1 MFGRRKALS
10 DVIQHG
16 SDHALK
22 KTLSWPHLIALGVGA
37 IVGTGI
43 YTLTGVGAERAGPA
57 VILAFAIAGAVS
69 ACAALAYT
77 ELATMI
83 PAAGSAYTFTYASIG
98 EAAAWIVGW
107 SLILEYSLACS
118 TVAVGWSGY
127 LVGWIQSAGV
137 ELPQALL
144 SGPHAGG
151 IINLPAVLV
160 ALAVMGM
167 LIAGTR
173 ESATLNII
181 LVIIK
186 LVALGAFIAFAMPAF
201 NGENLQ
207 PFMPYGFGSTEV
219 DGVKRGVMAA
229 AAIVFFAFYGFD
241 AVATSAEETKN
252 PKRDLTIGILGSMA
266 VCTLLY
272 MLVAVAAVGA
282 IPYQQLANSPEPLAL
297 GAFVAFAM
305 PAFDGEN
312 LKPFMPYGFGSAP
325 DADGVQRGVMAA
337 AAIVFFAFYGFDA
350 VATSAEEA
358 KNPKRDLTIGI
369 IGSMAVCTLLYML
382 VAVAAIGAL
391 PHTQLA
397 NSPEPLALVLRTLNQ
412 PVAAHLVALAAII
425 ALPSV
430 ILVMMYGQSRI
441 FFVMA
446 RDGLLPRSLAKV
458 SPRTGAPTRITILT
472 GLSIAAVAGVFRLD
486 EIAELANAG
495 TLLAFISVG
504 ACLMILRRTAPD
516 AQRLFRSP
524 APFLVGT
531 LAILGC
537 LYLLFSLPGTTL
549 VRFGIWNLIGLCI
562 YFAYSR
568 RHSLMARAG

>member
-1 MFGRRKALS
+1 MFGPRKSLDDIRSHEASQSL
-10 DVIQHG
+10 
-16 SDHALK
+16 A

-57 VILAFAIAGAVS
+57 VILAFAIAGMVC

-83 PAAGSAYTFTYASIG
+83 PAAGSAYTFSYVALG
-98 EAAAWIVGW
+98 ETIAWVVGW

-137 ELPQALL
+137 TLPQALL
-144 SGPHAGG
+144 SGPHDGG
-151 IINLPAVLV
+151 IVNLPAVLV
-160 ALAVMGM
+160 SLAVMGM
-167 LIAGTR
+167 LVAGTR

-186 LVALGAFIAFAMPAF
+186 LLALGAFIAIALPAF
-201 NGENLQ
+201 DPDNQQ
-207 PFMPYGFGSTEV
+207 PFMPYGFGSVES
-219 DGVKRGVMAA
+219 G
-229 AAIVFFAFYGFD
+229 
-241 AVATSAEETKN
+241 
-252 PKRDLTIGILGSMA
+252 
-266 VCTLLY
+266 
-272 MLVAVAAVGA
+272 
-282 IPYQQLANSPEPLAL
+282 
-297 GAFVAFAM
+297 
-305 PAFDGEN
+305 GE
-312 LKPFMPYGFGSAP
+312 K
-325 DADGVQRGVMAA
+325 RGVMAA

-369 IGSMAVCTLLYML
+369 IGSMLVCTFIYMG
-382 VAVAAIGAL
+382 VAITAVGAL
-391 PHTQLA
+391 PFQQLA
-397 NSPEPLALVLRTLNQ
+397 NSAEPLALVLRALDQ

-446 RDGLLPRSLAKV
+446 RDGLLPKRLATV
-458 SPRTGAPTRITILT
+458 SPRTGAPTLITILT
-472 GLSIAAVAGVFRLD
+472 GLSIAAVAGIFRLD

-495 TLLAFISVG
+495 TLLAFIAVG
-504 ACLMILRRTAPD
+504 VCLMVLRRTAP
-516 AQRLFRSP
+516 QIERLFRCP
-524 APFLVGT
+524 APYVVGT
-531 LAILGC
+531 AAVLGC
-537 LYLLFSLPGTTL
+537 VYLLISLPSSTI
-549 VRFGIWNLIGLCI
+549 VRFVIWNIAGLAI
-562 YFAYSR
+562 YFAYGRWRS
-568 RHSLMARAG
+568 ARQRATVAV